1 MKIRITAS
9 GVALAAVCAA
19 GLVSAP
25 LLTAPA
31 AHAACAG
38 NQISDPITGVCWSA
52 AQRGSGISG
61 TGGTCMP
68 GRLGLCLGA
77 LQNSQM
83 AGANLPVDTKA
94 GPSRQPGSWP

>member
-25 LLTAPA
+25 LLTAPT
-31 AHAACAG
+31 AHAACAA
-38 NQISDPITGVCWSA
+38 NQIPDPVTGVCWSA
-52 AQRGSGISG
+52 AKRGGGISG